1 METLAIGEQKV
12 FTDVTLEVVLSPDS
26 SCTGCW
32 FQCQPSLC
40 FNQPRRRIMGGCA
53 WLSRTD
59 GKDVIFKAV
68 KGKEKK

>member
-1 METLAIGEQKV
+1 MKTLAIGEQKV

-26 SCTGCW
+26 SCNSCW
-32 FQCQPSLC
+32 FLSQSSVC
-40 FNQPRRRIMGGCA
+40 FNHPRRSIMGGCA

-68 KGKEKK
+68 KGKED